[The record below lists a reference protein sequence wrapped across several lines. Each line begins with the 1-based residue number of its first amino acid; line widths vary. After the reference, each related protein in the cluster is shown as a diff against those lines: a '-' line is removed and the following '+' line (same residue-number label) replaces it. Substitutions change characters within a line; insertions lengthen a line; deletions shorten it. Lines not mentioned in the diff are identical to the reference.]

1 MTSGPVA
8 SLTALSRWLREVHAG
23 DKDFE
28 ENEFGNPMP
37 IPVEAKDEALQ
48 HSLELDRIIDTL
60 KERGL

>member
-23 DKDFE
+23 DMDHFGFE
-28 ENEFGNPMP
+28 ELP
-37 IPVEAKDEALQ
+37 ISDEVKGGALT

>member
-8 SLTALSRWLREVHAG
+8 SLTALSRWLREVHCG
-23 DKDFE
+23 NKDYVAAFE
-28 ENEFGNPMP
+28 DRP
-37 IPVEAKDEALQ
+37 IEDEVKDEALR

>member
-23 DKDFE
+23 DKDDCGGFE
-28 ENEFGNPMP
+28 DLP
-37 IPVEAKDEALQ
+37 IADEVKSEALH

>member
-8 SLTALSRWLREVHAG
+8 SLTALSSWLREVHAG
-23 DKDFE
+23 DHDNIVGWGDE
-28 ENEFGNPMP
+28 E
-37 IPVEAKDEALQ
+37 VQDHVKAEALT